1 MLNECGILK
10 GRCEIY
16 FHSFSLFFMD
26 CTVMQR
32 VVLIPRNIRGHLKLS
47 STNVE
52 QPTRNPEKK
61 KKEERSENIGS
72 KSADFVVGSDSIV
85 ALIHSLTEKD
95 SIVAYA

>member
-61 KKEERSENIGS
+61 KKRGKIGEYRIEIGRFRSGLGFYCC
-72 KSADFVVGSDSIV
+72 AY
-85 ALIHSLTEKD
+85 SLTH
-95 SIVAYA
+95 